1 MSLTSY
7 RAAPPRVTVGHYR
20 WTASHRVQYINA
32 GERADEES
40 RPVRR
45 AAVDRWA
52 YNTIHQAVNPD
63 RSVIPNGRGRIE
75 KCAHSSRAREHCSAL
90 IRSFRHLLPVQA
102 KLRRRGEKD
111 KNSLYPWGEGQ
122 GEGVVR

>member
-7 RAAPPRVTVGHYR
+7 RAAPPRVTIGHYR

-32 GERADEES
+32 SERADEES

-75 KCAHSSRAREHCSAL
+75 KCAHSSRPRALQRPDPVLPTSSTRPSQASSAR
-90 IRSFRHLLPVQA
+90 
-102 KLRRRGEKD
+102 
-111 KNSLYPWGEGQ
+111 GEGQ
-122 GEGVVR
+122 KFPLDRKSVV